1 MERKE
6 LTTLGEINALLGRG
20 TEYEGKLTFE
30 GRVRIDGTF
39 KGMIFS
45 DDMLILGDGARVEA
59 DIDVGTLIVRG
70 GELWGEVRARKLVEI
85 HSPGRVHG
93 NIRTPQIFID
103 KGVVFDGRCV
113 MDDGTEVHELDE
125 SDEAAAEPGSDSD
138 PADADPLDAFR

>member
-1 MERKE
+1 MDRKE
-6 LTTLGEINALLGRG
+6 LTTLSEINALLGRG

-30 GRVRIDGTF
+30 GRVRIDGSF

-70 GELWGEVRARKLVEI
+70 GELWGEVRARQLVEI

-93 NIRTPQIFID
+93 SIRTPQIFID

-113 MDDGTEVHELDE
+113 MDTDTEVLEMDGE
-125 SDEAAAEPGSDSD
+125 TEATAKAEGGAENTDL
-138 PADADPLDAFR
+138 AD